1 MEYDYAQ
8 LLSTYKAIFFAEH
21 IEEGKLIEA
30 DFLKGKDDEFI
41 EHFQAG
47 KHSFQNDYRNEI
59 KLHEEENFCNV

>member
-41 EHFQAG
+41 EAFHDITNSAR
-47 KHSFQNDYRNEI
+47 NDFIYERDN
-59 KLHEEENFCNV
+59 NV